1 MTTRT
6 ATGSGGTTATLSY
19 DGQDHLLRWNDNN
32 TTTNEEWYLY
42 NASGQRVLR
51 RSQTGTGNSN
61 TKYTLTAFGLED
73 HIYNGAGT
81 NLNNKYY
88 YSLAGRLIGVN
99 TGSTNYLLTDA
110 LGSVVAS
117 ITNTLNSASVQ
128 GNQLYGPYGFSLY
141 NKGTMGTTRGYTGQ
155 YNDSLTQLDYYNARY
170 YDPLVGVFLSAD
182 TLQGNMQGM
191 DPYTY
196 VGANPETFNDPTGH
210 EPPPSTFQTLLQI
223 FIKAVIITAPASPA
237 LFGVGFLVVTSLA
250 IMQAP
255 ANEHQ
260 GYPANGP
267 QPEPAPTPNPTPQTN
282 TNGGMCREGVRCY
295 DLTKDEGLIT
305 HYPGST
311 RLSEGHTIRDH
322 VDITDAELRVQ
333 ADKPRS
339 QGGTGKAS
347 KFYSLDMANWAVQYA
362 LDHAGNAERAIDA
375 LSMAP
380 VGTQF
385 SFSVDTGVNVGYG
398 YYKNNPTVEVTQTVT
413 VVLIVGDDGNVHVL
427 SAYPQ
432 LPPASPPTTPK
443 SPIRVQ

>member
-1 MTTRT
+1 
-6 ATGSGGTTATLSY
+6 
-19 DGQDHLLRWNDNN
+19 
-32 TTTNEEWYLY
+32 
-42 NASGQRVLR
+42 
-51 RSQTGTGNSN
+51 
-61 TKYTLTAFGLED
+61 
-73 HIYNGAGT
+73 
-81 NLNNKYY
+81 
-88 YSLAGRLIGVN
+88 
-99 TGSTNYLLTDA
+99 
-110 LGSVVAS
+110 
-117 ITNTLNSASVQ
+117 
-128 GNQLYGPYGFSLY
+128 
-141 NKGTMGTTRGYTGQ
+141 
-155 YNDSLTQLDYYNARY
+155 
-170 YDPLVGVFLSAD
+170 
-182 TLQGNMQGM
+182 
-191 DPYTY
+191 
-196 VGANPETFNDPTGH
+196 
-210 EPPPSTFQTLLQI
+210 
-223 FIKAVIITAPASPA
+223 
-237 LFGVGFLVVTSLA
+237 
-250 IMQAP
+250 MQAP

-267 QPEPAPTPNPTPQTN
+267 QPEPAPTPNPTPQTD